1 VELTVI
7 LKASLTLS
15 STCAPYVIQVM
26 PYPVRVL
33 IWVGFSVCGMLLV
46 ALSPSYTDSS
56 VISQKLSG
64 IVLASFSSG
73 VRELSFLSLTHLYGS
88 FSLAAWGSGIG
99 GAGLIGAGVYVPATT
114 SFGFS
119 VRTTLL
125 ASACLPAI
133 MVVNFFI
140 ILPRGPLNSA
150 TWSRESVASEAQDDG
165 DVESA
170 NDEDAGLLAAE
181 DSSKAA
187 QNAANSIP
195 RTMLF
200 TSPACSFPG
209 PQHCSSAFITFI
221 FRPFSRYSISQY

>member
-1 VELTVI
+1 
-7 LKASLTLS
+7 
-15 STCAPYVIQVM
+15 M

-150 TWSRESVASEAQDDG
+150 TWSRESVASEAQTTRMR
-165 DVESA
+165 
-170 NDEDAGLLAAE
+170 
-181 DSSKAA
+181 DSLRQKTPPK
-187 QNAANSIP
+187 Q
-195 RTMLF
+195 RRMLRIL
-200 TSPACSFPG
+200 SHVQCYLPVRRVHFPVLNTVL
-209 PQHCSSAFITFI
+209 PHS
-221 FRPFSRYSISQY
+221 